1 MIIENTEAFK
11 SWLTS
16 RLSRIC
22 EADPTAVAKYILAL
36 VKKERTEDE
45 LRELCLDQLDVFL
58 MKETKPFVDLLFEA
72 LKNKSYLPNS
82 SDNLSKD
89 IADGQSNSAK
99 ASPPR
104 SSDYNSI
111 HNDSNKGGKS
121 ENDNRSDLI
130 NSQHDSG
137 RSKSSGISTVK
148 VKSGGSPEHTHR
160 SYRHRSRSR
169 SDREISDSRK
179 RSISDEKNDKN
190 SKHTF
195 IPSKK
200 FKSRR
205 HHYSKNSDDK
215 FRDDKSDKRSSRRGK
230 DQLSDEDGM
239 DDRSKSISRSNSW
252 DKTRSRSRS
261 SSRSSRSRSRERS
274 MDDHDKSDYHSKSD
288 SLKIQLLDH
297 GDTDYR
303 QKPHPGLPGP
313 QLQSV
318 NSYSTK
324 RISKRCQDYDERGY
338 CLRGDLC
345 VYDHGTDPI
354 LVEDVSS
361 VLNFGVVSQDRYEDH
376 STGTKSPK
384 QPPPPSSPPPL
395 PPPPPPLPPLPPPGY
410 VPEPYNPEAPG
421 MNVVPR
427 VNYWVPPPVH
437 HLTPAH
443 HPPPLPPTSSGIPS
457 MLFNLNELP
466 PPFHKTHRAREL
478 IGVPTV
484 GNLTMDK
491 EREKER
497 NKEVVKAA
505 DENSEN
511 SLKSFSVGEKNKT
524 VNTIVVNEL
533 KRKSFDYNRLGTSP
547 RKVPKKFNNN
557 RSTLEVRKIP
567 QHLNTISMLNSHFS
581 KFGRIV
587 NLQVGYDGDPEAALV
602 QFMTDAEATAA
613 YRCAEAIL
621 NNRFIKVFYHN
632 PQKKEENQ
640 TSNITQDISINTTN
654 RTHNLLSNNSNEQNT
669 EEPQNVLRSNMST
682 IYTSKGNLSRT
693 VFIPSAKRN
702 TQNFN
707 VNTTSPVIA
716 IRRIKDDP
724 RKKQDTIQKR
734 LELHKKK
741 QEFLRSQIQHQKII
755 LDKLSKSKNEKEK
768 EFLKQTIQNLNEK
781 ISTIQSDVKKD
792 SLELKN
798 LLKTANTQTLL
809 TKTEAE
815 RELLDAE
822 MDLYNKQHTGDD
834 TGTAELLSRVNELKK
849 KAKAL
854 GLLDNLAH
862 SPVIGTPPRHVNS
875 RYSSRANPT
884 FSHHSVDHRPKKLL
898 ITGSTNK
905 EGLMKHFM
913 QYGNIEKVEETSVG
927 LIVTYSTRLE
937 AENAYIHGSKFG
949 DIVLSVTWFH
959 DPQLTSVQNLDHNDS
974 DLKQVTSPVPEGDDE
989 EEEDEEEDSEA
1000 RSWRR

>member
-16 RLSRIC
+16 RLSRMC
-22 EADPTAVAKYILAL
+22 DADPTALAKYILAL
-36 VKKERTEDE
+36 VKKERTEEE
-45 LRELCLDQLDVFL
+45 LREFCLDQLDVFL
-58 MKETKPFVDLLFEA
+58 MKETKPFVDLLFDA
-72 LKNKSYLPNS
+72 LKNKSYLPSASDGHSKDGLDVGNQNNNTKASQHS
-82 SDNLSKD
+82 SDHGISQNDPSK
-89 IADGQSNSAK
+89 S
-99 ASPPR
+99 
-104 SSDYNSI
+104 
-111 HNDSNKGGKS
+111 GKS
-121 ENDNRSDLI
+121 ETDGRSDI
-130 NSQHDSG
+130 VNSENGSG
-137 RSKSSGISTVK
+137 RSKPSLSSAVK
-148 VKSGGSPEHTHR
+148 VKGTGSPEHSHR

-169 SDREISDSRK
+169 GREISEGRK
-179 RSISDEKNDKN
+179 RSLGDDKNDKN
-190 SKHTF
+190 SKHDQL
-195 IPSKK
+195 PSKK
-200 FKSRR
+200 FKTRS
-205 HHYSKNSDDK
+205 HHYSKSSSDK
-215 FRDDKSDKRSSRRGK
+215 FRDEKSDRRSSRRRK
-230 DQLSDEDGM
+230 EQMSDEDGL
-239 DDRSKSISRSNSW
+239 DDRGKSISRSNSW
-252 DKTRSRSRS
+252 DKGRSRSRS

-274 MDDHDKSDYHSKSD
+274 IDDRDKTDYLSKSEPER
-288 SLKIQLLDH
+288 SLKIQHADH

-303 QKPHPGLPGP
+303 QKPPSAVVPS
-313 QLQSV
+313 QL
-318 NSYSTK
+318 NSYSSK

-361 VLNFGVVSQDRYEDH
+361 VLNFGVVSQDRYED

-437 HLTPAH
+437 HMTPPH
-443 HPPPLPPTSSGIPS
+443 HPPPLPPTGAGIPG
-457 MLFNLNELP
+457 MLFNLNEMP

-478 IGVPTV
+478 IGVPTI
-484 GNLTMDK
+484 GNLAVEK

-497 NKEVVKAA
+497 NKDIKPA

-511 SLKSFSVGEKNKT
+511 CLKSYAIEEKNKGAT
-524 VNTIVVNEL
+524 LNISEL
-533 KRKSFDYNRLGTSP
+533 KRKSFDYSRLGASP
-547 RKVPKKFNNN
+547 RKIVKRMNNS

-587 NLQVGYDGDPEAALV
+587 NLQVGYDSDPEAALV

-613 YRCAEAIL
+613 YRSSEAIL

-632 PQKKEENQ
+632 PQKKEDEKSTSEISVNTLNRTNQ
-640 TSNITQDISINTTN
+640 TQI
-654 RTHNLLSNNSNEQNT
+654 NNSSEQNA
-669 EEPQNVLRSNMST
+669 EEIRQSDILRNNMST

-693 VFIPSAKRN
+693 VFIPSVKKS
-702 TQNFN
+702 TPNF
-707 VNTTSPVIA
+707 TSTPTPVITQT
-716 IRRIKDDP
+716 RRINKEP
-724 RKKQDTIQKR
+724 IKKQDAIQKR

-741 QEFLRSQIQHQKII
+741 QEFLKSQIEHQKII
-755 LDKLSKSKNEKEK
+755 LDKLSKCKNEKEK
-768 EFLKQTIQNLNEK
+768 EFLKQTIQTLTEK
-781 ISTIQSDVKKD
+781 IATIQNDVKKD
-792 SLELKN
+792 SLELRN
-798 LLKTANTQTLL
+798 MLKTATTQPHL

-815 RELLDAE
+815 KELLDAE

-854 GLLDNLAH
+854 GLLDNLPH
-862 SPVIGTPPRHVNS
+862 SPLIGPQSRHVNS
-875 RYSSRANPT
+875 RYSSRNVPA
-884 FSHHSVDHRPKKLL
+884 FSHHSVDHRPRKILV
-898 ITGSTNK
+898 TGSTNK
-905 EGLMKHFM
+905 EGLTKHFM
-913 QYGNIEKVEETSVG
+913 QYGNLEKVEETSVG
-927 LIVTYSTRLE
+927 LIFTFSTRQE
-937 AENAYIHGSKFG
+937 AESAHAHGSKFG
-949 DIVLSVTWFH
+949 DNVLPLSWFH
-959 DPQLTSVQNLDHNDS
+959 DPQLNAVQNTDHNNDS
-974 DLKQVTSPVPEGDDE
+974 ESKQVTSPVPEGDDE